1 VNREKGFFSRLKQGL
16 SRTREGWVRRLES
29 VLERAGEEE
38 NWDDLE
44 EVLITADIGMKAV
57 QRLLASAQRA
67 DYAVRGDVK
76 SLLRFEIVRMLGEI
90 PRSPVP
96 RYSQTPWV
104 TLMVG
109 VNGVGKT
116 TTIGKLAHQL
126 GTDGRKVIL
135 AAADTF
141 RAGAIEQLDVWGKRA
156 GAEVVKHGPGQDPSG
171 VVFDAVHAAQKRK
184 ADVLI
189 IDTAGRLHTKVN
201 LVEELK
207 KMHRVLGKENEGA
220 PHETL
225 LVIDANTG
233 QNAITQARIFKE
245 SVGVTGIVLTKLDGT
260 AKGGVVLAI
269 QQELEIPVQ
278 YVGVGEGVDDLQEFD
293 PESFVRALF
302 E

>member
-1 VNREKGFFSRLKQGL
+1 MNRPKRFFSRLKQGL

-29 VLERAGEEE
+29 VLGRPGDDE

-44 EVLITADIGMKAV
+44 EVLIAADIGTKAT
-57 QRLLASAQRA
+57 QRLLAFLQRSQ
-67 DYAVRGDVK
+67 AVAGEDVK
-76 SLLRFEIVRMLGEI
+76 ARLQSEILRMLSEV
-90 PRSPVP
+90 PKSSVP
-96 RYSQTPWV
+96 RYSETPWV
-104 TLMVG
+104 TMMVG

-126 GTDGRKVIL
+126 GAEGRNVIL

-141 RAGAIEQLDVWGKRA
+141 RAGAIEQLDVWGQRA
-156 GAEVVKHGPGQDPSG
+156 GAEVIKHGPGQDPSG

-207 KMHRVLGKENEGA
+207 KMHRVLGKECAGA

-225 LVIDANTG
+225 LVIDASTG
-233 QNAITQARIFKE
+233 QNALTQAKKFKE
-245 SVGVTGIVLTKLDGT
+245 SVGVSGIVLTKLDGT
-260 AKGGVVLAI
+260 AKGGVVLGI

-293 PESFVRALF
+293 PEAFVQALF